1 MMLVCFESILVLTVP
16 FKIRF
21 YFLECD
27 DDLELRMKTRGAVLY
42 PKPLLPFKNDD
53 V

>member
-27 DDLELRMKTRGAVLY
+27 DVPRAEDEEGGSPLPETATAVQE
-42 PKPLLPFKNDD
+42 
-53 V
+53 

>member
-1 MMLVCFESILVLTVP
+1 LNVMM
-16 FKIRF
+16 
-21 YFLECD
+21 Y
-27 DDLELRMKTRGAVLY
+27 LELRMKRGAVLY

>member
-1 MMLVCFESILVLTVP
+1 MM
-16 FKIRF
+16 
-21 YFLECD
+21 Y
-27 DDLELRMKTRGAVLY
+27 LELRMKRGAVLY

>member
-1 MMLVCFESILVLTVP
+1 VMM
-16 FKIRF
+16 
-21 YFLECD
+21 Y
-27 DDLELRMKTRGAVLY
+27 LELRMKTRGAVLY